1 MKQSLKEIETKHLAN
16 ELYKIVLDIE
26 KYPDYIPWCSN
37 IEILKK
43 EKNMIE
49 ANMFVSYKFFPIQ
62 KFTSNVVYNLEK
74 LFIKT
79 KYINGPLKNLDT
91 KWEFL
96 QIKKNQSKVIFSI
109 DFEFQNF
116 FHQKFAELF
125 FPLIED
131 KMIKSFIGR
140 ADKILD

>member
-1 MKQSLKEIETKHLAN
+1 MKQSLKEIETTHLAN

-26 KYPDYIPWCSN
+26 KYPDYIPWCTN